1 MNKNEGIGLFSLC
14 GLIIGPIIGSA
25 ILLLPPIVYDKIGD
39 WAIVAW
45 LVIMV
50 LGSVFAYVFIYLSLE
65 SPGNEGVALA
75 VGKTMGPF
83 WQELCSNFLT
93 TAVFFGPMAVL
104 LTAAGFLK
112 NFSFLKTV
120 NSEIIVCIL
129 VFICIGLLVSG
140 VKSFARFNL
149 LVTACTVVTLA
160 AGSLYTLVTVA
171 DIQVPQTMVSLP
183 DFGYS
188 LLLLFW
194 AIVGWEVIGNYIE
207 DIKNPEKTLLKA
219 MTISVI
225 IITGAYLLVALAL
238 QSFLGE
244 HTIIAIMKPLFGR
257 LAVPLLSIV
266 AAGLCISTYLMIVG
280 AVSRMN
286 AKRAKNGRL
295 PAYLA
300 QTNRYGSPVNA
311 IFTLAGIHMIT
322 LSLVAGDVLTL
333 DSLVACANVFFL
345 ANAMIG
351 LAAGF
356 RILDNVKLKFAISIL
371 MIAFAGLLSKATLW
385 SLLIFVLVVF
395 ISWKAH
401 RRHKLTRKAEPVYRS
416 DMH

>member
-25 ILLLPPIVYDKIGD
+25 ILLLPPIIYAKIGD

-50 LGSVFAYVFIYLSLE
+50 LGSVFAYVFIYLSLK

-75 VGKTMGPF
+75 VGKMLGPF

-140 VKSFARFNL
+140 VKSFTRFNL
-149 LVTACTVVTLA
+149 LVTACTVVSLA
-160 AGSLYTLVTVA
+160 AGSLYTLVTAA
-171 DIQVPQTMVSLP
+171 DIQLPQTMVSLP

-207 DIKNPEKTLLKA
+207 DIKNPEKTLRKA

-225 IITGAYLLVALAL
+225 IITGVYLLVALAL

-244 HTIIAIMKPLFGR
+244 HTIIAIMQPLFGS
-257 LAVPLLSIV
+257 LAVPFLSIV

-280 AVSRMN
+280 AVTRMN
-286 AKRAKNGRL
+286 AKRAGNGRL

-300 QTNRYGSPVNA
+300 KTNRYGSPVNA
-311 IFTLAGIHMIT
+311 IFTLVGIHMIT
-322 LSLVAGDVLTL
+322 LSLVAGGILTM

-345 ANAMIG
+345 TNAMIG

>member
-25 ILLLPPIVYDKIGD
+25 ILLLPPIIYAKIGD

-45 LVIMV
+45 LLIMV
-50 LGSVFAYVFIYLSLE
+50 LGSVFAYVFIYLSLK

-149 LVTACTVVTLA
+149 LVTACTVVSLA
-160 AGSLYTLVTVA
+160 AGSLYALVTVA

-225 IITGAYLLVALAL
+225 IITGVYLLVALAL

-244 HTIIAIMKPLFGR
+244 HTIIAIMQPLFGR
-257 LAVPLLSIV
+257 LAVPFLSII

-286 AKRAKNGRL
+286 AKRAKNGRM

-300 QTNRYGSPVNA
+300 KTNRYESPVNA

-322 LSLVAGDVLTL
+322 LSLVAGDILTM

-345 ANAMIG
+345 TNAMIG

-371 MIAFAGLLSKATLW
+371 MIAFVGLLSKATLW
-385 SLLIFVLVVF
+385 SLLIFVLVFCV
-395 ISWKAH
+395 SWKAH
-401 RRHKLTRKAEPVYRS
+401 QRHKLTRKAEPAYRS

>member
-25 ILLLPPIVYDKIGD
+25 ILLLPPIIYAKIGD

-50 LGSVFAYVFIYLSLE
+50 LGSVFAYVFIYLSLK

-75 VGKTMGPF
+75 VGKMLGPF

-207 DIKNPEKTLLKA
+207 DIKNPEKTLRKA

-225 IITGAYLLVALAL
+225 IITGVYLLVALAL

-244 HTIIAIMKPLFGR
+244 HTIIAIMQPLFGS
-257 LAVPLLSIV
+257 LAVPFLSIV

-280 AVSRMN
+280 AVTRMN
-286 AKRAKNGRL
+286 AKRAGNGRL

-300 QTNRYGSPVNA
+300 KTNRYGSPVNA
-311 IFTLAGIHMIT
+311 IFTLVGIHMIT
-322 LSLVAGDVLTL
+322 LSLVAGGILTM

-345 ANAMIG
+345 TNAMIG

-356 RILDNVKLKFAISIL
+356 RILDNVKLKFAIFIL
-371 MIAFAGLLSKATLW
+371 LIAFAALLSKATLW

-395 ISWKAH
+395 VSWKAH
-401 RRHKLTRKAEPVYRS
+401 RRHKLTRKAEPVYRA

>member
-25 ILLLPPIVYDKIGD
+25 ILLLPPIVYAKIGD
-39 WAIVAW
+39 WAIMAW

-50 LGSVFAYVFIYLSLE
+50 LGSLFAYVFIYLSLK

-75 VGKTMGPF
+75 VGKMLGPF

-112 NFSFLKTV
+112 NFSFLKPV

-149 LVTACTVVTLA
+149 LVTACTVVSLA
-160 AGSLYTLVTVA
+160 AGSLYTLVTAA

-207 DIKNPEKTLLKA
+207 DIKNPEKTLRKA

-225 IITGAYLLVALAL
+225 IITGVYLLVALAL

-244 HTIIAIMKPLFGR
+244 HTIIAIMQPLFGSI
-257 LAVPLLSIV
+257 AVPFLSIV

-280 AVSRMN
+280 AVTRMN
-286 AKRAKNGRL
+286 AKRAENGRM

-300 QTNRYGSPVNA
+300 KINRYGSPVNA
-311 IFTLAGIHMIT
+311 IFTLVGIHMIT
-322 LSLVAGDVLTL
+322 LSLVAGGILTM

-345 ANAMIG
+345 TNAMIG

-356 RILDNVKLKFAISIL
+356 RILDNVKLKFAISLL

-385 SLLIFVLVVF
+385 SLLIFVVVF
-395 ISWKAH
+395 LVSWKSH
-401 RRHKLTRKAEPVYRS
+401 QRHKLTRKVEPVYRA